1 VIKPLMIFF
10 ALAAT
15 VAAQAVTTPVGGRA
29 LIQSVSVAVPNW
41 QPMSG
46 NDRWEQYV
54 HQNFTGP
61 GSMMR
66 VLKSAS
72 FEQLMHSPSSWPSNS
87 RGFGERIASSYA
99 HNLIQ
104 GSVTDGLAAALGE
117 DTRYMPCDCSATWQ
131 RARYALRMSFFTRN
145 SNQQIVFNFAK
156 LAGIAGAAMALTAW
170 RPRTRNPLEQG
181 AIYTAPS
188 IGLEMA
194 SSVAREFTPELKHLL
209 RRK

>member
-1 VIKPLMIFF
+1 VTKLLMSFL
-10 ALAAT
+10 ALAAM
-15 VAAQAVTTPVGGRA
+15 AMAQAVTPPVGGRA
-29 LIQSVSVAVPNW
+29 LIQSISVAVPDW

-46 NDRWEQYV
+46 QERWAQYV
-54 HQNFTGP
+54 HQNFTGA
-61 GSMMR
+61 GSLMR

-72 FEQLMHSPSSWPSNS
+72 FEQLMGNPSSWPSNS
-87 RGFGERIASSYA
+87 RGFGQRIASNYA

-104 GSVTDGLAAALGE
+104 GTVTDGLAAALGE
-117 DTRYMPCDCSATWQ
+117 DTRYLPCDCAGTWQ
-131 RARYALRMSFFTRN
+131 RTRYALKMSFFTRN
-145 SNQQIVFNFAK
+145 SNRQTVFNFAK

-170 RPRTRNPLEQG
+170 HPRTRNPLEQG
-181 AIYTAPS
+181 AIYTAPG